1 MEITRNFP
9 GEGKESLTDQIGQY
23 SRSVCANFAEA
34 YRRRNYPSHFRSKLA
49 DSDAENAETEVWL
62 DFSLSCK
69 YITAE
74 QHQDLV
80 AQQNEVGRLIGYII
94 KNPGKYS

>member
-1 MEITRNFP
+1 MEITRSFP

-34 YRRRNYPSHFRSKLA
+34 YRRRDHPSHFLGKLT
-49 DSDAENAETEVWL
+49 DPDAENAEMEVWL
-62 DFSLSCK
+62 DFSLLCN

-74 QHQDLV
+74 QQKDLV
-80 AQQNEVGRLIGYII
+80 VQQNEARRLIGDIVS
-94 KNPGKYS
+94 KPREVQ